1 MNNKGPYRIEKPS
14 KGLWE
19 VWREG
24 AKRPSSRH
32 RTKGEA
38 QAQARVF
45 QNAQSRSGGTLPA
58 SAARK
63 PAISTVLKNLE
74 LLSQKDLLQVAE
86 KANSLARSGAVHPMK
101 SRKSV
106 AGIMADLGPP
116 PTRED
121 IEQARREMW
130 GRVDKVAP

>member
-1 MNNKGPYRIEKPS
+1 MNHKGPYRVEKSS

-24 AKRPSSRH
+24 ANRPSSRH

-38 QAQARVF
+38 QARARAF
-45 QNAQSRSGGTLPA
+45 QDAQSRSGVTLPA

-63 PAISTVLKNLE
+63 PTISTVLKNLE
-74 LLSQKDLLQVAE
+74 MLSRQDLLQVAE
-86 KANSLARSGAVHPMK
+86 KANSLARGGAVHPMK
-101 SRKSV
+101 SRKSA
-106 AGIMADLGPP
+106 AGVMADLGPP

>member
-1 MNNKGPYRIEKPS
+1 MAGKKTYSIEKSPD
-14 KGLWE
+14 GRWR

-24 AKRPSSRH
+24 AKRPSSH
-32 RTKGEA
+32 HGTKGEA
-38 QAQARVF
+38 QARARAF
-45 QNAQSRSGGTLPA
+45 QDAQSGSAAPLPA
-58 SAARK
+58 NAARK
-63 PAISTVLKNLE
+63 PTISTVLKNLE
-74 LLSQKDLLQVAE
+74 RLSQKDLLQVAE
-86 KANSLARSGAVHPMK
+86 KANSLARAGEVHPIK